1 MITFEHVTYT
11 YPESAT
17 PALHD
22 VSFHLPAGEVTLV
35 IGPSGAGK
43 STLLRCIN
51 GLVPHF
57 SGGVLE
63 GTITVGD
70 LNPVVA
76 TPNVMSRHVGFIFQ
90 DPEAQFVLDR
100 VEDEIAFALENAA
113 LPPQAMHTRVTE
125 VLDLLALTPLRDR
138 RLETLSGG
146 EKQRVAI
153 AAALALR
160 PRVMVLDEPT
170 SQLDPQSAEDVLS
183 TLARLN
189 RALGLTVVLAEHR
202 LERVLPFTDRIVA
215 FTGNRLGQRPSPT
228 ERTEQLG
235 RRPSPATLRVGP
247 PREVLSYV
255 ERVPPV
261 VALGKALGWSPLPL
275 TVEEAR
281 RVWGLG
287 QETFAQQEDAET
299 LAQQEA
305 AKTFARREDVE
316 GGGRESED
324 KSLLSVQQ
332 QKPYIDVRGIDV
344 GYGREGQAQVLQQVD
359 FAVYPGEILALLG
372 RNGVGKTTLLKSIV
386 GLIRPQRGEIIVD
399 GQPTADMD
407 VVDVCR
413 QVGYLP
419 QDPNALLFA
428 DTVLDELRITLRNH
442 GLDEKSAPV
451 DPEALLTRL
460 GLADK
465 AQRYPRDLSAGERQR
480 VALGA
485 IMVTHPG
492 ALLLDE
498 PTRGLD
504 YVAKA
509 RLIAHLQGW
518 RDQGM
523 AIVLVTHD
531 VELVA
536 AAADRVALM
545 RPGLGGIIT
554 GDPAVI
560 LGQSPPGSAGSAFTP
575 QIARLFPRTGW
586 LTVEDALRG
595 LRYAPHQ

>member
-70 LNPVVA
+70 FNPVVA

-113 LPPQAMHTRVTE
+113 LPRQAMHTRVAE

-189 RALGLTVVLAEHR
+189 RALGLMVVLAEHR
-202 LERVLPFTDRIVA
+202 LERVLPFTHRIVA
-215 FTGNRLGQRPSPT
+215 FTGNWR
-228 ERTEQLG
+228 G
-235 RRPSPATLRVGP
+235 RGPSPATLRVGL

-281 RVWGLG
+281 HVLGLD
-287 QETFAQQEDAET
+287 QETFAQ
-299 LAQQEA
+299 
-305 AKTFARREDVE
+305 REDVE

-324 KSLLSVQQ
+324 KSRLSAQQ

-344 GYGREGQAQVLQQVD
+344 GYEREGQAQVLQQVD

-399 GQPTADMD
+399 GQTTADMD

-428 DTVLDELRITLRNH
+428 DTVLDELRITLQNH

-451 DPEALLTRL
+451 DPEGLLTRL

-465 AQRYPRDLSAGERQR
+465 AQRYPRDLSAGEQQR

-509 RLIAHLQGW
+509 RLLAHLQGW
-518 RDQGM
+518 RDEGM

-545 RPGLGGIIT
+545 RPGLEGIIT
-554 GDPAVI
+554 GDPAVL
-560 LGQSPPGSAGSAFTP
+560 LGQSPPGPTGSAFTP
-575 QIARLFPRTGW
+575 QIARLFPGTGW
-586 LTVEDALRG
+586 LTVEDALRR
-595 LRYAPHQ
+595 LHHAPQ